1 MKKVWCTL
9 LMVIAGMAATAQYD
23 TGIRIEPLLKG
34 DTTVNGGGF
43 HYPGVE
49 NDEVTILKIT
59 FKPGQSTGWH
69 KHDFPVFAY
78 VLKGEL
84 TAEWENG
91 KTIRYKKDDALAE
104 MINAY
109 HNGKNTGKRIWSW
122 WSFILEKKAEAFQW
136 PKGFHQRWSINA
148 QSAS

>member
-9 LMVIAGMAATAQYD
+9 LMVIACMAATAQYD
-23 TGIRIEPLLKG
+23 TGIRIETLLKG
-34 DTTVNGGGF
+34 DTTVTGGGF

-49 NDEVTILKIT
+49 NDEVTMLKIT

-69 KHDFPVFAY
+69 KHGFPVFAC

-91 KTIRYKKDDALAE
+91 KTIRYKKNDGIAE
-104 MINAY
+104 MINEW
-109 HNGKNTGKRIWSW
+109 HNGKNTGKRDLVLLV
-122 WSFILEKKAEAFQW
+122 FYLGEKGEKLSTARGT
-136 PKGFHQRWSINA
+136 P
-148 QSAS
+148 

>member
-109 HNGKNTGKRIWSW
+109 HNGKNTGKKDLVLVV
-122 WSFILEKKAEAFQW
+122 FYLGEKGRGLSVA
-136 PKGFHQRWSINA
+136 KGLP
-148 QSAS
+148 SAVEH